1 MTGPAR
7 PVSGPTPDTFR
18 QRTAANANA
27 TAACGQ
33 VATVFAF
40 LAVRCVLG
48 LLPQS
53 ATEKGRKEVVAL
65 PPPPRRDQYERARK
79 KQTLIISF
87 QR

>member
-53 ATEKGRKEVVAL
+53 ATEKGRKRNSKL
-65 PPPPRRDQYERARK
+65 RRCCRCVNSDD
-79 KQTLIISF
+79 
-87 QR
+87 